1 MDSEEGFLMRG
12 IMVALCLLF
21 TLAGCT
27 GMPLPPLLPAAAD
40 TGPYRLDTGDVVR
53 VLVYNQESLSTEYT
67 VGDNGTISIPTLGE
81 IRARA
86 LTAQELQKVIFDGLN
101 NGVLVNPGVSV
112 QLAQYR
118 PFYIVG
124 EVAKPGQY
132 PFTPGLNV
140 LGAVAVAGGFTI
152 RADQRQMTVVRT
164 QGNRGGEWS
173 ADPLVEVR
181 PGDVIVIREQY
192 F

>member
-1 MDSEEGFLMRG
+1 MRG

-27 GMPLPPLLPAAAD
+27 GMPLPPLLPAATD
-40 TGPYRLDTGDVVR
+40 GGPYRLDTGDVVR
-53 VLVYNQESLSTEYT
+53 VLVYNQESLSNDYT
-67 VGDNGTISIPTLGE
+67 VSDNGTISIPTLGE
-81 IRARA
+81 VRARA
-86 LTAQELQKVIFDGLN
+86 LTAPELQKIIFDGLN